1 MDGNHFDR
9 IVKTLADRAPR
20 RETIKALAGGGLLA
34 AAGGLDASAKRKKN
48 KHKKKERKIGQTCG
62 GRKKC
67 SKKQGPVACQPFP
80 SPLCEGVDL
89 TGNRCCGLEGTICDP
104 NFGTPLE
111 PTPVTGV
118 GNCSCCDPLFCA
130 EQTDGSFRC
139 QIEPT

>member
-1 MDGNHFDR
+1 MDGNRFDR
-9 IVKTLADRAPR
+9 LVKSLAERAPR
-20 RETIKALAGGGLLA
+20 RETVKALVGGGLLA
-34 AAGGLDASAKRKKN
+34 TAGTFAGEARKKK
-48 KHKKKERKIGQTCG
+48 KHKKKVRKIGQTCG
-62 GRKKC
+62 GKKKC
-67 SKKQGPVACQPFP
+67 GKKKGPTACQAFP
-80 SPLCEGVDL
+80 GPLCAGVDL

-104 NFGTPLE
+104 NFGEPLD